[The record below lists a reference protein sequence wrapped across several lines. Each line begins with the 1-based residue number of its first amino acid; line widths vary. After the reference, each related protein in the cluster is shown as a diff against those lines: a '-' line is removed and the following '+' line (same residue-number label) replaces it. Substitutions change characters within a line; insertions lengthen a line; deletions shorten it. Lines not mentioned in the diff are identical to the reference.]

1 MSPPKET
8 DATIER
14 TESQDGSEQTSRSF
28 FNDIVHD
35 TGAFIRQASNT
46 TVDFFKNLGLQS
58 NDQLLGTPPAN
69 KITEINTPDS
79 LAVKLKYTSPTEGGN
94 GIFQFFDDNDPRKI
108 ASEQQAQQRAQEN
121 AKRQELLNNLGE
133 LVDKGATNEDI
144 SQMLSSS
151 DVDLPPVLHPRS
163 SEYIYWDRETKHFRL
178 DHPDGSSKNTNASKY
193 LMLLFDANTTRKTDY

>member
-8 DATIER
+8 DATVER
-14 TESQDGSEQTSRSF
+14 TGSQDGSEQTSRSF

-35 TGAFIRQASNT
+35 TGTFIRQAGNT

-79 LAVKLKYTSPTEGGN
+79 LAVELKYTSQTEGSN
-94 GIFQFFDDNDPRKI
+94 GIFQFSDDNDPRKI
-108 ASEQQAQQRAQEN
+108 ASEQRAQEN

-144 SQMLSSS
+144 SQMLNSS
-151 DVDLPPVLHPRS
+151 DVDLPPVSHTRS
-163 SEYIYWDRETKHFRL
+163 HDYVYWDRATKHFL
-178 DHPDGSSKNTNASKY
+178 LNHPDGTSRNTSASKY
-193 LMLLFDANTTRKTDY
+193 LMLLFDANTTQKTDY